1 MALKAF
7 QLANTISQQ
16 SVTNITLNGQQRTHP
31 TKKYIKQKK
40 KRKRKEKKNRKT
52 RRKIT
57 EKKNTTRPGN

>member
-40 KRKRKEKKNRKT
+40 RKRKEKKNRKT

>member
-31 TKKYIKQKK
+31 TKKYIKQK
-40 KRKRKEKKNRKT
+40 NRKT

>member
-40 KRKRKEKKNRKT
+40 KKKTQNNRKEKHNST
-52 RRKIT
+52 R
-57 EKKNTTRPGN
+57 

>member
-40 KRKRKEKKNRKT
+40 KRKRKEKK
-52 RRKIT
+52 I
-57 EKKNTTRPGN
+57 EKQDAK